1 MLRETP
7 FHARTGVL
15 CRSRA
20 WRRWAGYVAA
30 SSYELTHEHEYHAIR
45 SSAALFDVSP
55 LFKYRIEG
63 PHALALV
70 NRVVTR
76 DVETCAVGQVMYTP
90 WCDPDGKVRDDG
102 TLHRLTEERFRLT
115 AAEPNLR
122 WLHENAHRLDVTLT
136 DETDRVGALALQG
149 PASADVLREVADGDV
164 DGLGFFRVVDT
175 SIGDIPVQLSRTG
188 YTGDLGYE
196 IWVEAGHAVALWD
209 ALIESGG
216 PYGITPAGLLALDI
230 ARVEAGLILIDVDYV
245 PAHRAVIG
253 LRKSSPFELGL
264 GWAVRLEKT
273 GFVGHA
279 ALRDEAARP
288 SGWELHGIEV
298 DWDSLE
304 AAYATVALPP
314 QLPWI
319 TVRESVP
326 VYVEDYQIGYATSR
340 CWSPTLK
347 KYVGLAHLEASSVN
361 EGDEVEIEITVEHRR
376 RRALARVAKTP
387 FFDPPRKRATTGPA
401 GARG

>member
-1 MLRETP
+1 
-7 FHARTGVL
+7 
-15 CRSRA
+15 
-20 WRRWAGYVAA
+20 
-30 SSYELTHEHEYHAIR
+30 
-45 SSAALFDVSP
+45 
-55 LFKYRIEG
+55 
-63 PHALALV
+63 
-70 NRVVTR
+70 
-76 DVETCAVGQVMYTP
+76 
-90 WCDPDGKVRDDG
+90 
-102 TLHRLTEERFRLT
+102 
-115 AAEPNLR
+115 
-122 WLHENAHRLDVTLT
+122 
-136 DETDRVGALALQG
+136 
-149 PASADVLREVADGDV
+149 
-164 DGLGFFRVVDT
+164 
-175 SIGDIPVQLSRTG
+175 
-188 YTGDLGYE
+188 
-196 IWVEAGHAVALWD
+196 VALWD

-387 FFDPPRKRATTGPA
+387 FFDPPRKRATPAPA